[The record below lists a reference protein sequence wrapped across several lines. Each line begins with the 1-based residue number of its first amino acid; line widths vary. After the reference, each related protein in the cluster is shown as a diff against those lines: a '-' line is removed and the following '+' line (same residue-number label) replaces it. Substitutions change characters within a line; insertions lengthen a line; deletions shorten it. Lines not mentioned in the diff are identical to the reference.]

1 MPAKKKEQ
9 LLLPQ
14 SKRDEMFAST
24 IALQKCLDIKCKKEQ
39 EKLKLNK
46 YAIEQ
51 EKLAKKLQN
60 DGKKIQELYKNNKEK
75 RDIEFNKIYSKY
87 QKNFYNLEFKK
98 LKDKENIELIKCQ
111 LRNCYNES
119 LIRFKFTIE
128 ALLFYSDKNSEEYK
142 LASKYKNKLEN
153 NKLTVDDMN
162 NFVIDRHKIDFK
174 KSQNIQKTLTV
185 NTTLRV
191 SRAKTI
197 KNPANKKKTSTV
209 NTFDILPILKKNHK
223 NYLLKGGWDKTDPE
237 FINNDNY
244 RRLNMSNL
252 GDFEKKILN
261 DLLNNINKKFNT
273 IFENLDEARTF
284 IKRLT
289 PEELIDDFDY
299 EFPKFTIIP
308 KGTIFYRRQKENT
321 FRSVNRPIWL
331 DYTGT
336 MSASPPISFLKDTNT
351 KYTQDILNETIN
363 HFGKFLMKFRV
374 NEDLLILHFPSY
386 VFSNLET
393 WVNYMCVHTRDENCV
408 DGYTLDFLKFNTNP
422 IYNNFESLDGYR
434 ELCIL
439 DAQKVSLISVED
451 Y

>member
-1 MPAKKKEQ
+1 MPAKKKEH
-9 LLLPQ
+9 LLLPE
-14 SKRDEMFAST
+14 SKRDEMLASS
-24 IALQKCLDIKCKKEQ
+24 ISLQKCLDIKCKKEQ

-46 YAIEQ
+46 YAIKQ
-51 EKLAKKLQN
+51 EKLMEKLKN
-60 DGKKIQELYKNNKEK
+60 DGKNIEEKYKKDK
-75 RDIEFNKIYSKY
+75 VKKGIEFNKKYSKY
-87 QKNFYNLEFKK
+87 QKDFYNLEFKK
-98 LKDKENIELIKCQ
+98 LKDKENIKFIKCQ
-111 LRNCYNES
+111 IKNCYNES

-128 ALLFYSDKNSEEYK
+128 ALLFYSDKNSEIYK
-142 LASKYKNKLEN
+142 LASKYNNILKNNKY
-153 NKLTVDDMN
+153 KLTVEDMN
-162 NFVIDRHKIDFK
+162 NFVIDRHKIDLK
-174 KSQNIQKTLTV
+174 KSLNIQKTSTV
-185 NTTLRV
+185 NTALSV
-191 SRAKTI
+191 PSAKII

-209 NTFDILPILKKNHK
+209 NKNHK
-223 NYLLKGGWDKTDPE
+223 NYLLKGGWDKTDPD

-252 GDFEKKILN
+252 GNFERKILI
-261 DLLNNINKKFNT
+261 DLLYNINKNFNKNFT
-273 IFENLDEARTF
+273 NLDEARTF
-284 IKRLT
+284 IKTLP

-299 EFPKFTIIP
+299 EFPKFSIIP

-336 MSASPPISFLKDTNT
+336 MSASPISFLKDTNT

-393 WVNYMCVHTRDENCV
+393 WVNYMCVYTRDKNCV

-422 IYNNFESLDGYR
+422 IYSNFESLDGYR

-439 DAQKVSLISVED
+439 DAQKVSLID
-451 Y
+451 II

>member
-1 MPAKKKEQ
+1 MPSKKKEQ
-9 LLLPQ
+9 LLLPE
-14 SKRDEMFAST
+14 SKRDEMLASS
-24 IALQKCLDIKCKKEQ
+24 ISLQKCLDMKCKIEQ

-46 YAIEQ
+46 YAIKQ
-51 EKLAKKLQN
+51 SKLVSKLQN
-60 DGKKIQELYKNNKEK
+60 DGKNIEEKYKNDKVK
-75 RDIEFNKIYSKY
+75 KGIEFNKKYSKY
-87 QKNFYNLEFKK
+87 SKDFYNLEFKK

-111 LRNCYNES
+111 LKNCYNES

-128 ALLFYSDKNSEEYK
+128 ALLFYSDKNSEIYK
-142 LASKYKNKLEN
+142 LASKYNNILEN
-153 NKLTVDDMN
+153 NKYKLTVEDMN
-162 NFVIDRHKIDFK
+162 NFVIDRHKIDLK
-174 KSQNIQKTLTV
+174 KSLNMQKTSIV
-185 NTTLRV
+185 NTTLSV
-191 SRAKTI
+191 PRAKTI

-209 NTFDILPILKKNHK
+209 KKNNK
-223 NYLLKGGWDKTDPE
+223 NYLLKGGWDKTDPD

-244 RRLNMSNL
+244 RRLNMSKF
-252 GDFEKKILN
+252 GDFERKILI
-261 DLLNNINKKFNT
+261 DLLYNINKNFNT
-273 IFENLDEARTF
+273 KFTNLDDARTF
-284 IKRLT
+284 IKTLS
-289 PEELIDDFDY
+289 PEELIDNFDY
-299 EFPKFTIIP
+299 KFPKFSIIP

-336 MSASPPISFLKDTNT
+336 MSVSHISFLKDTDK

-363 HFGKFLMKFRV
+363 YFGKFLMKFIV

-393 WVNYMCVHTRDENCV
+393 WVNYMCVHTREKNCV

-439 DAQKVSLISVED
+439 DAQKVSLID
-451 Y
+451 